1 MELKSLMSNMI
12 EYLQLIKQ
20 SIDMLKVKGYTMTM
34 KEMFDGRD
42 NLTNISD
49 DTK

>member
-20 SIDMLKVKGYTMTM
+20 SIDMLKVKL
-34 KEMFDGRD
+34 FHW
-42 NLTNISD
+42 I
-49 DTK
+49 